1 MLKNSGFRDKLTY
14 VESNISERRNEKRK
28 RNRKI
33 IWFNRP
39 YSKNIKIN
47 ICKIFFKLLHKHFP
61 PLHLFHKIFNKMS
74 VKISYSCMHSMSSI
88 ISAHNCS
95 TLNPPITSFGC
106 NCRNR
111 SMCPLQNKCL
121 KPNIV
126 YLADTTNNANDD
138 LKHLLKTDIVIMLG
152 ISTIRYTTA
161 TLNFPNMCGI

>member
-1 MLKNSGFRDKLTY
+1 MKREN
-14 VESNISERRNEKRK
+14 RNEKLFDSIHRIQK
-28 RNRKI
+28 MSRLILVR
-33 IWFNRP
+33 
-39 YSKNIKIN
+39 YSSNYYIN
-47 ICKIFFKLLHKHFP
+47 ILRHHIHFIKF
-61 PLHLFHKIFNKMS
+61 LIKS
-74 VKISYSCMHSMSSI
+74 QISYSCIRSMTSI
-88 ISAHNCS
+88 ISRHNYS
-95 TLNPPITSFGC
+95 TLNTPKTSFGC